1 MPGVMLH
8 VYAVRYREDNGM
20 QVNQVCWGL
29 RTALNITL
37 DHTQFK
43 SNQKS
48 FRTHTKPYN
57 MVITLHGKRHPTKLG
72 LKKTRRVWLK
82 VT

>member
-8 VYAVRYREDNGM
+8 VYAVKYREDNGM
-20 QVNQVCWGL
+20 QVKQVCWGL

-37 DHTQFK
+37 DQAQFK

-48 FRTHTKPYN
+48 FWKHTEPYD
-57 MVITLHGKRHPTKLG
+57 MVITLARKRHPTKLG